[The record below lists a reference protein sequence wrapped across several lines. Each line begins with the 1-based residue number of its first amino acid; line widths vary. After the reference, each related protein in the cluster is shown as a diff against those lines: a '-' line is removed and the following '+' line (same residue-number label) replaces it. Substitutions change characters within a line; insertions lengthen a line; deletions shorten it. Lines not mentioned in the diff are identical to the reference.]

1 MVCVYKVTNNV
12 TGMQYIG
19 ITKNIQQRMYKHSKY
34 GYYLHKSIK
43 KYGIENFSYEILANC
58 STYEIAGKYEV
69 RLIKK
74 YNTLAPNGYNLVE
87 GGEYLKLN
95 DAVKAK
101 IANSKKNYKFTE
113 EHLANLRKAAKV
125 KGEHRKGIRRPP
137 FSEEW
142 KKAISKGRTG
152 LKLNQEHKD
161 NISKALRNSEKFK
174 NCNKGDYFK
183 TNNPNK
189 NPLYKERIAKA
200 KWKKVECVNT
210 GEIFDSIKH
219 AANHF
224 KLTSSSI
231 STAMSRGNKIYGLTF
246 KKVEE

>member
-87 GGEYLKLN
+87 GGEYLKL
-95 DAVKAK
+95 K
-101 IANSKKNYKFTE
+101 I
-113 EHLANLRKAAKV
+113 
-125 KGEHRKGIRRPP
+125 
-137 FSEEW
+137 
-142 KKAISKGRTG
+142 
-152 LKLNQEHKD
+152 
-161 NISKALRNSEKFK
+161 
-174 NCNKGDYFK
+174 
-183 TNNPNK
+183 
-189 NPLYKERIAKA
+189 
-200 KWKKVECVNT
+200 
-210 GEIFDSIKH
+210 
-219 AANHF
+219 
-224 KLTSSSI
+224 
-231 STAMSRGNKIYGLTF
+231 
-246 KKVEE
+246 